1 MSNKL
6 RGFSRCSK
14 EKYLAA
20 FLLGFGCMMLT
31 LIPFM
36 IAEKGYFIYY
46 GDYNAQQ
53 IPFYN
58 LANDA
63 VRSHQTGWNWFTD
76 LGSDFMSSYS
86 FYLYG
91 SPFFR
96 LSTLL
101 PRAWVTYS
109 MPVLLALKHGVAS
122 LTAYAYIRRFV
133 RSKNAALAGALAYTF
148 SGFQIFNLF
157 FNHFQD
163 VTALF
168 PLMLIAM
175 EENINNRRK
184 GVFALTVALMAV
196 VNYYFFTGQAVFLVL
211 YYLFRM
217 KCPDFKTS
225 WKKFFGLA

>member
-101 PRAWVTYS
+101 PRA
-109 MPVLLALKHGVAS
+109 
-122 LTAYAYIRRFV
+122 
-133 RSKNAALAGALAYTF
+133 
-148 SGFQIFNLF
+148 
-157 FNHFQD
+157 
-163 VTALF
+163 
-168 PLMLIAM
+168 
-175 EENINNRRK
+175 
-184 GVFALTVALMAV
+184 
-196 VNYYFFTGQAVFLVL
+196 
-211 YYLFRM
+211 
-217 KCPDFKTS
+217 
-225 WKKFFGLA
+225 